1 MISQINMEKLWNDI
15 RLIYEGLNFSGSLL
29 IDNLMIMSQDN
40 HYLLYYKQDDTI
52 TQIRIEKDYNLVRI
66 LGDLVR
72 IWGGD
77 VPYDMVSYKLY
88 VEKDGKVEL
97 DENYKIDMVYKIIT
111 PFLRECKLSEILI
124 DKITN
129 E

>member
-1 MISQINMEKLWNDI
+1 MKKLWEDI
-15 RLIYEGLNFSGSLL
+15 RLIYEGLNFSKR
-29 IDNLMIMSQDN
+29 LMIGDLMIISQDN
-40 HYLLYYKQDDTI
+40 CYLLQYQPDGEYAIQV
-52 TQIRIEKDYNLVRI
+52 RIEKDYN
-66 LGDLVR
+66 LVR

-111 PFLRECKLSEILI
+111 PHLREVKLLQLEIN
-124 DKITN
+124 D
-129 E
+129 